1 MNIVQVLD
9 ETASKFPEKHAVIF
23 ESRSYTFQ
31 EIFSMSR
38 RVATL
43 LAKTGIKNGD
53 RVAIQLPKSMEM
65 IFCYLANLTIG
76 AVTLPLNTAYKT
88 EEIEYFLKD
97 SGSSLFITTRQNYL
111 SLQGMLDT
119 IPNISCMLIDGSHDK
134 TICYPSE
141 IEKVDVS
148 SYPIYQALDD
158 DIALICYTSGT
169 TGLPKGAMITH
180 GNLINNTK
188 AIVKAWAWSE
198 KDILLHVLPLFH
210 VHGLNIALIGALHAG
225 SQMIM
230 HEKFE
235 PLKAWSSIEK
245 SECTMVMGVPTIY
258 HRLLNQWE
266 MMTEK
271 PNIGSV
277 RVFISGSAP
286 LSTKLFNRF
295 QREVGRRILERYGM
309 TEAGMITTNPVV
321 ESERKPGSV
330 GYPFYGVEVRIADE
344 EGKDLAAGEIGEI
357 YVRGNNVFKGYWRNP
372 AKTKETFCDG
382 WLKSGDLG
390 YQDSA
395 DKMRTYIV
403 GRGKELIISGG
414 YNVYPKE
421 IENVIDQYDGI
432 QESAVFGL
440 PDEDFGEKVAAA
452 VVLKE
457 GSALK
462 TNSVIDFC
470 KQRLAG
476 YKCPKVVFVRNEI
489 PRNVMGKVQKQ
500 ILQKA
505 YSSSEP

>member
-1 MNIVQVLD
+1 MNIAQVLD
-9 ETASKFPEKHAVIF
+9 ETASKFPDKHAVIF
-23 ESRSYTFQ
+23 ESDSYTFQ
-31 EIFSMSR
+31 DIFSMSK
-38 RVATL
+38 RVAAL
-43 LAKTGIKNGD
+43 LAKIGIKSGD

-65 IFCYLANLTIG
+65 IFCYLANLTMG

-97 SGSSLFITTRQNYL
+97 SGSSLFITTQQNYI
-111 SLQGMLDT
+111 SLKGMLDT
-119 IPNISCMLIDGSHDK
+119 IPDMSCMLVDGSHEK
-134 TICYPSE
+134 TICYQGE
-141 IEKVDVS
+141 LEKVEVS
-148 SYPIYQALDD
+148 SYPIFQAAADD
-158 DIALICYTSGT
+158 VALICYTSGT

-180 GNLINNTK
+180 GNLVENTK
-188 AIVKAWAWSE
+188 AIAKAWAWSE

-235 PLKAWSSIEK
+235 PLKAWTAIEK
-245 SECTMVMGVPTIY
+245 SGCTMVMGVPTIY

-266 MMTEK
+266 AVTEK
-271 PNIGSV
+271 PDIGTV

-295 QREVGRRILERYGM
+295 QREVGHRILERYGM
-309 TEAGMITTNPVV
+309 TEAGMITTNPIA

-330 GYPFYGVEVRIADE
+330 GYPFDGVEVRIADE
-344 EGKDLAAGEIGEI
+344 EGKDITSGEIGEI
-357 YVRGNNVFKGYWRNP
+357 YVRGNNIFKGYWRNP
-372 AKTKETFCDG
+372 DKTKETFHDN

-390 YQDSA
+390 YQDPD
-395 DKMRTYIV
+395 DKLRTYIV
-403 GRGKELIISGG
+403 GRGKDLIISGG

-421 IENVIDQYDGI
+421 IENIVDQYDGVH
-432 QESAVFGL
+432 ESAVFGL

-457 GSALK
+457 SSALK
-462 TNSVIDFC
+462 ESELIDFC

-476 YKCPKVVFVRNEI
+476 YKCPKVVFVRDDI

-500 ILQKA
+500 LLQKA
-505 YSSSEP
+505 YSSPES